1 MGGNPE
7 GGKNEGWRKW
17 FEPKLRELTDWF
29 TSGIR
34 RYFTYLIIIAAG
46 VYDGWLFVR
55 ATQRGSYFLSQA
67 TVLAGVVLVF
77 LGVAR
82 LTNSFSLAR
91 SEEIDL
97 KLEND
102 KKRSDWLV
110 RLALLAALG
119 LSGIILYAIQYEH
132 WNSARVASVASV
144 GAMAAG
150 AAWLVGALLGFL
162 FGIPHTRSTGAESSK
177 QGGGAGQ
184 KQADDTTPARQGD
197 NSYAPSTSLEQ
208 ISDWLT
214 KIIVGVG
221 LTQLSKI
228 PPKLDGLAAYI
239 SNGMCGDQSS
249 KAFALSII
257 VYFSVCGFL
266 FGYLWAR
273 LYMIE
278 AFRAADEVQVLEEKI
293 SRLESQP
300 KADAT
305 ALSLINGLLN
315 RQPTDPPVTEEV
327 VASTIKAASVPV
339 KIQIFNQA
347 EKAVDTNWD
356 ADDFDAKM
364 EGAISMLKGLIASDL
379 KQRYHRNY
387 SELSY
392 ALKNKKP
399 PDWVGALDAINK
411 AIKIRDDLGKSGWR
425 HYEFQR
431 ARCRIEQLP
440 NIPGQKMADAVL
452 AEQILGDLRASY
464 KGTEESKWL
473 KWQSTAPR
481 VSAWMQANGITTAT
495 LGQA

>member
-1 MGGNPE
+1 MAGNP
-7 GGKNEGWRKW
+7 GSGKNEGRQKW
-17 FEPKLRELTDWF
+17 IEPKLRELTDWF

-34 RYFTYLIIIAAG
+34 RYFTYLVILVVG
-46 VYDGWLFVR
+46 VYDGWLFVH
-55 ATQRGSYFLSQA
+55 ATQRGNYFISQA

-77 LGVAR
+77 IGVAR
-82 LTNSFSLAR
+82 LTNSFSLAH
-91 SEEIDL
+91 SEETDR
-97 KLEND
+97 KLERD

-119 LSGIILYAIQYEH
+119 LSGIVLYAIQYEH
-132 WNSARVASVASV
+132 WSSARVASIASV

-162 FGIPHTRSTGAESSK
+162 FGIPHTRPTTSDSSK
-177 QGGGAGQ
+177 QGGTSGQ
-184 KQADDTTPARQGD
+184 NQADNTTSARPGDT
-197 NSYAPSTSLEQ
+197 NYAPSTSLEQ

-221 LTQLSKI
+221 LTQLSNI
-228 PPKLDGLAAYI
+228 PPKLDGLAAYV

-266 FGYLWAR
+266 FGFLWAR

-278 AFRAADEVQVLEEKI
+278 AFRAADEVQALEEKV

-300 KADAT
+300 KADAK

-315 RQPTDPPVTEEV
+315 RQPSDPPVTEEE
-327 VASTIKAASVPV
+327 AAATIKAASVPV

-356 ADDFDAKM
+356 ADDFDIKM
-364 EGAISMLKGLIASDL
+364 EGAISLLRGLIASDS
-379 KQRYHRNY
+379 QQWYHRNY

-392 ALKNKKP
+392 ALRNKKP

-411 AIKIRDDLGKSGWR
+411 AIEIRDKRGKSGWR
-425 HYEFQR
+425 YYEFQR

-440 NIPGQKMADAVL
+440 NVPGQKTADDVL
-452 AEQILGDLRASY
+452 VQLIVGDLRASY
-464 KGTEESKWL
+464 KATEESKWL
-473 KWQSTAPR
+473 KWQSTAQR
-481 VSAWMQANGITTAT
+481 VSAWMQANGVTTAT
-495 LGQA
+495 LSQA